1 MLGKFLQAVWRETT
15 LPVAVASYFPL
26 RLFPEII
33 SRLEVAM
40 RAFALLLVLA
50 TFAIAQDD
58 AQPNLSAPTL
68 SSRTSPTSTTS
79 HTAVHAITIPAGT
92 KIPIELRNAISTKS
106 SHEGDAVYAQTTF
119 PVVIDERVVVPPGT
133 YMQGRIASIKPA
145 GRLKGRAEVM
155 MHFTTLIYPSGYT
168 VVLPGSLENAPSVDN
183 AKVKD
188 KEGTITG
195 DSGKG
200 GKAATVAVPAAEGGA
215 LAGGLATGTRGGA
228 AAGAGIG
235 AAVGIAGA
243 MLTHNNEVKLTPGMT
258 FEVVLQRDV
267 EIDSKRIK
275 APAVA
280 SE

>member
-1 MLGKFLQAVWRETT
+1 MRIFAV
-15 LPVAVASYFPL
+15 
-26 RLFPEII
+26 LF
-33 SRLEVAM
+33 
-40 RAFALLLVLA
+40 VLA
-50 TFAIAQDD
+50 TFAIAQED
-58 AQPNLSAPTL
+58 AKPTL
-68 SSRTSPTSTTS
+68 ASSNSN
-79 HTAVHAITIPAGT
+79 AVPNAVTIPAGT

-106 SHEGDAVYAQTTF
+106 SHEGDPVYAKTTF
-119 PVVIDERVVVPPGT
+119 PVVLEERIVIPPGT

-145 GRLKGRAEVM
+145 GRVKGRAEVM

-200 GKAATVAVPAAEGGA
+200 DKVTKVVVPAAGGGA

-243 MLTHNNEVKLTPGMT
+243 MLTHNNQVKLMPGMT

-267 EIDSKRIK
+267 AVDSKRIK

-280 SE
+280 SD

>member
-1 MLGKFLQAVWRETT
+1 MRVFAFLFLLGT
-15 LPVAVASYFPL
+15 
-26 RLFPEII
+26 
-33 SRLEVAM
+33 
-40 RAFALLLVLA
+40 FANAQENVKPRLA
-50 TFAIAQDD
+50 TSNPSAV
-58 AQPNLSAPTL
+58 PN
-68 SSRTSPTSTTS
+68 
-79 HTAVHAITIPAGT
+79 AITIPAGT

-106 SHEGDAVYAQTTF
+106 NHEGDPVYAKTTF
-119 PVVIDERVVVPPGT
+119 PVVFDERIVIPPGT

-145 GRLKGRAEVM
+145 GRVKGRAEVM

-168 VVLPGSLENAPSVDN
+168 VVLPGSLENAPSVDKATVN
-183 AKVKD
+183 D

-200 GKAATVAVPAAEGGA
+200 DKVTKVVVPAAGGGA

-235 AAVGIAGA
+235 AAVGIMGA

-267 EIDSKRIK
+267 TVDSKRIK
-275 APAVA
+275 GPATA
-280 SE
+280 SD